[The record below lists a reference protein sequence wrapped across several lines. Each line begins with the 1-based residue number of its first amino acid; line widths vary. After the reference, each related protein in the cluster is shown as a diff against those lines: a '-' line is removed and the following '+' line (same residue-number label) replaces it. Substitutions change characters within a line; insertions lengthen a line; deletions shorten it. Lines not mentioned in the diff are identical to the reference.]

1 MFLDVLIQVVIL
13 MVLIGIGVIFTYAG
27 ALTEEGVKSI
37 TNIVVTIVTP
47 CVIIKSFMREF
58 SAKQLKGLLLSFLIT
73 ACVHILFIVLS
84 RAMLHSKD
92 KSRERIMLAAAVFSN
107 CGFMSIPLQQSI
119 LGDMGVFYGSSYIAI
134 FNLFLWSYGIMT
146 VSGDKK
152 FLTPKKLVINPGMIG
167 LVLGLAVFLFSVKL
181 PSVISE
187 PISYIAALNTP
198 LPMIIIGYHL
208 TKSNVIKALFN
219 PACMLT
225 VASRLIIL
233 PSVALGL
240 LYLCGV
246 RGVMLVSSVISCS
259 APSAAMT
266 TMFASKYGGDTDFSV
281 DVVSLS
287 TVFSLITM
295 PILIT
300 IAKYL
305 A

>member
-13 MVLIGIGVIFTYAG
+13 MILIGIGVVFTYAG

-58 SAKQLKGLLLSFLIT
+58 SAKHLKGLLLSFLIT
-73 ACVHILFIVLS
+73 VCVHILFIVLS
-84 RAMLHSKD
+84 RIILHSKD

-119 LGDMGVFYGSSYIAI
+119 LGDTGVFYGSSYIAI

-152 FLTPKKLVINPGMIG
+152 FLTPKKLIINPGIIG
-167 LVLGLAVFLFSVKL
+167 LVLGLAVFLFSIKL

-208 TKSNVIKALFN
+208 TKSNVIKALLN

-225 VASRLIIL
+225 VVSRLVIL
-233 PSVALGL
+233 PAAALGL

-266 TMFASKYGGDTDFSV
+266 TMFAAKYGGDTDFSV

-287 TVFSLITM
+287 TVFSLISM

-300 IAKYL
+300 IGQNL
-305 A
+305 C